1 MVTAVLSGQLDDVE
15 TRIDPIFNLKVPTSY
30 PGVPSEILD
39 PKQTWADQDAYKVK
53 ARELAKAFQ
62 DNFKK
67 KYADLAP
74 EVRKAG
80 PVVD

>member
-1 MVTAVLSGQLDDVE
+1 MALSGGLDDVE
-15 TRIDPIFNLKVPTSY
+15 TRIDPVFGFKVPVSC
-30 PGVPSEILD
+30 PGVPAEILNPKLTWSD
-39 PKQTWADQDAYKVK
+39 PVAYDQK
-53 ARELAKAFQ
+53 AAELAKAFQ

-80 PVVD
+80 PVI